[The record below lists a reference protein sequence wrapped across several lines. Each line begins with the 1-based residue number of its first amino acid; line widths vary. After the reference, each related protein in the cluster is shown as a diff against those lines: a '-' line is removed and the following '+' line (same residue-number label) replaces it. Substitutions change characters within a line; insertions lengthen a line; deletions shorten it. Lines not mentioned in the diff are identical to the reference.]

1 MYSTVQYTT
10 VQYTTVQY
18 STVMVTHAGG
28 CPGVYKAVQRK
39 RLNILSQKS
48 LGPNGLKI
56 DDSRV
61 YNKMLYFHVA
71 GNYGL
76 FPANYVEIIDNKELQ
91 VM

>member
-1 MYSTVQYTT
+1 MYFFLPPLTSVQGRNDQ
-10 VQYTTVQY
+10 VLR
-18 STVMVTHAGG
+18 G
-28 CPGVYKAVQRK
+28 KAKLFINLKNKRQHQRK

>member
-1 MYSTVQYTT
+1 MKEAQYFVSKVFRT
-10 VQYTTVQY
+10 
-18 STVMVTHAGG
+18 
-28 CPGVYKAVQRK
+28 KW
-39 RLNILSQKS
+39 I
-48 LGPNGLKI
+48 KI
-56 DDSRV
+56 DDRV